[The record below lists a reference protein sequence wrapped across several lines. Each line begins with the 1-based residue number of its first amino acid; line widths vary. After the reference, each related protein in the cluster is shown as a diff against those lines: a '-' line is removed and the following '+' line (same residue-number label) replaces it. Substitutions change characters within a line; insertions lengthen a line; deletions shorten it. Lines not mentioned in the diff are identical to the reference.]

1 MARLEPATGH
11 PWRPAPTSVC
21 NEPVHDA
28 DITAAWVRGWA
39 VSRGTPPP
47 AEEPWGYR
55 IEVGRDVL
63 RHVLPEPDEPTVR
76 FLCESVTRPYSW
88 LKVLAEPE
96 EVADWITPGWAIPD
110 DPGFMMTARLAP
122 GGPGAPAPAPPAGYA
137 VHRELHEGVHL
148 VRVLA
153 GDGSL
158 AARGQVAPTGRTAVF
173 DQVETYEA
181 HRRRGL
187 GSTVMRL
194 LHAAAADA
202 GATTGVLA
210 ATVEGRALYTSLGWR
225 CHGPLTGVV
234 RDGGATAP

>member
-1 MARLEPATGH
+1 MR
-11 PWRPAPTSVC
+11 
-21 NEPVHDA
+21 NA

-47 AEEPWGYR
+47 TEEPWGYR
-55 IEVGRDVL
+55 VEVGRDVL

-110 DPGFMMTARLAP
+110 DPGFMMTTRLTP
-122 GGPGAPAPAPPAGYA
+122 DGPGTPAPAPPAGYA
-137 VHRELHEGVHL
+137 VHSEFHEGVHL

-173 DQVETYEA
+173 DQIETYEA
-181 HRRRGL
+181 HQRRGL

-234 RDGGATAP
+234 RGGGATAP

>member
-1 MARLEPATGH
+1 MR
-11 PWRPAPTSVC
+11 
-21 NEPVHDA
+21 NA

-55 IEVGRDVL
+55 IEVGRGVL

-76 FLCESVTRPYSW
+76 FLCKSVTRPYSW

-96 EVADWITPGWAIPD
+96 DVAGWITPGWVIPD
-110 DPGFMMTARLAP
+110 DPGFMMTTRLAP
-122 GGPGAPAPAPPAGYA
+122 GGPGAPAPAPAAGYA
-137 VHRELHEGVHL
+137 VHSELHEGVHL

-173 DQVETYEA
+173 DQIETYEA
-181 HRRRGL
+181 HQRRGL
-187 GSTVMRL
+187 GSMVMRL
-194 LHAAAADA
+194 LHAAAAGA

-210 ATVEGRALYTSLGWR
+210 ATAEGRALYTSLGWQH
-225 CHGPLTGVV
+225 HGPLTGVV
-234 RDGGATAP
+234 RDGGPAAP

>member
-1 MARLEPATGH
+1 MQ
-11 PWRPAPTSVC
+11 
-21 NEPVHDA
+21 NA

-47 AEEPWGYR
+47 VEEPWGYR
-55 IEVGRDVL
+55 IDVGLGRHVL
-63 RHVLPEPDEPTVR
+63 RHVVPEPDGPTVR
-76 FLCESVTRPYSW
+76 RLCETVTRPYAW

-96 EVADWITPGWAIPD
+96 EVAGWITPGWTVPD
-110 DPGFMMTARLAP
+110 DPGFMMHTVLR
-122 GGPGAPAPAPPAGYA
+122 PAPAPEPPAGYTRHIE
-137 VHRELHEGVHL
+137 VHEGVHL

-173 DQVETYEA
+173 DQIETYEG

-194 LHAAAADA
+194 LHSAAAAA

-210 ATVEGRALYTSLGWR
+210 ATVDGFALYTSLGWR
-225 CHGPLTGVV
+225 YQGPLTGVV
-234 RDGGATAP
+234 RDGGPSADGAGG